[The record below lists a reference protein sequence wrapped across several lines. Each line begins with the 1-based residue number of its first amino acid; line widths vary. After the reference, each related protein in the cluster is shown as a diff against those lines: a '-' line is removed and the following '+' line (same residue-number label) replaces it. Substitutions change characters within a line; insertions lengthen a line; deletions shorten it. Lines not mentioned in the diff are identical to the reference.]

1 MRIVA
6 TATLL
11 ATLLVPGLALATP
24 DAGAEREIRQLIDSV
39 SVSGCTFLRN
49 GEAHD
54 PAAAAEHLA
63 MKYGKARRYLDSTE
77 EFIDK
82 VATRSFLT
90 GSEYRVSCNGRET
103 ATGAWLG
110 QQLKTLR
117 AEKPASRPPQAQ
129 ASR

>member
-1 MRIVA
+1 VNKPLVA
-6 TATLL
+6 CLIAI
-11 ATLLVPGLALATP
+11 LLVPGMALATP

-39 SVSGCTFLRN
+39 SASGCIFLRN

-63 MKYGKARRYLDSTE
+63 MKYGKARRYLDSPE
-77 EFIDK
+77 EFIEK

-90 GSEYRVSCNGRET
+90 GSEYQVSCNGRAT
-103 ATGAWLG
+103 ATGEWLTRR
-110 QQLKTLR
+110 LHTLR
-117 AEKPASRPPQAQ
+117 AIPEEQRTQVQ

>member
-1 MRIVA
+1 MKKF
-6 TATLL
+6 TSGCLL
-11 ATLLVPGLALATP
+11 AMLLAPAMASATP
-24 DAGAEREIRQLIDSV
+24 DARAEREIRQLIDSV
-39 SVSGCTFLRN
+39 SASGCTFLRN

-82 VATRSFLT
+82 VASRSFLT

-103 ATGAWLG
+103 ATGSWLG
-110 QQLKTLR
+110 QRLQALR
-117 AEKPASRPPQAQ
+117 AEKPAARPQAQ

>member
-1 MRIVA
+1 MKMSFAACLCTALLLPA
-6 TATLL
+6 T
-11 ATLLVPGLALATP
+11 ALATP
-24 DAGAEREIRQLIDSV
+24 DARAEREIRQLIDSV
-39 SVSGCTFLRN
+39 SASGCTFLRN
-49 GEAHD
+49 GDAHD

-82 VATRSFLT
+82 VASRSFLT

-103 ATGAWLG
+103 ATGAWLNER
-110 QQLKTLR
+110 LR
-117 AEKPASRPPQAQ
+117 ALRAGTAEQRPQVQ